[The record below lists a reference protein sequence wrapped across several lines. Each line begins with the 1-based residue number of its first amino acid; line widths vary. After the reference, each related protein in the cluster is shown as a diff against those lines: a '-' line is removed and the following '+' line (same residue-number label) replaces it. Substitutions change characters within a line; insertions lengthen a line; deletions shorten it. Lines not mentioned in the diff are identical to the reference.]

1 MIRTSIIGLLK
12 RAIMF
17 LEGTLEEKPKARP
30 FQLAH
35 DDLDLIHRF
44 LASPQLS
51 EKDRLRD

>member
-12 RAIMF
+12 RAITF

-44 LASPQLS
+44 LESPQLS
-51 EKDRLRD
+51 EQDGLQ